1 MLSANRIKS
10 GILYTW
16 LLALAFLSVSCGK
29 DGGSGGVV
37 TPPPPPPPPPPPAI
51 NFSKGADIS
60 WITEMEASGKKFYNK
75 AGTETEG
82 MALMKSLGMNILR
95 LRVWVNP
102 SPSWNNTADVVAKA
116 VRAKNLGLR
125 VMINFHY
132 SDTWADPGS
141 QTKPAA
147 WAALSVAEL
156 ATAIGTHTT
165 QVLNA
170 LKTAGVTPE
179 FVQVGNE
186 TNDGMLWPNGK
197 ASAVG
202 GMANYAKF
210 INAGYDAVK
219 AVFPTARVI
228 VHLSNGWDNG
238 LYTWNIGGI
247 ISNGAKFDVIGLSL
261 YPSALDWATKNTQ
274 CLANMNDLVSRYS
287 KEVMVVEVGMS
298 WDQAAACKSFLT
310 DLMTKV
316 KSVPGNKGLGLLYW
330 EPQSYGN
337 WKGYT
342 LGAFDN
348 SGKPTVAMDAFAD

>member
-1 MLSANRIKS
+1 M
-10 GILYTW
+10 
-16 LLALAFLSVSCGK
+16 
-29 DGGSGGVV
+29 
-37 TPPPPPPPPPPPAI
+37 
-51 NFSKGADIS
+51 
-60 WITEMEASGKKFYNK
+60 
-75 AGTETEG
+75 
-82 MALMKSLGMNILR
+82 
-95 LRVWVNP
+95 
-102 SPSWNNTADVVAKA
+102 
-116 VRAKNLGLR
+116 R

-132 SDTWADPGS
+132 SDTWADPGN

-186 TNDGMLWPNGK
+186 TNDGILWPNGK

-261 YPSALDWATKNTQ
+261 YPSPADWATRNTQ

-298 WDQAAACKSFLT
+298 WDQAAANKSFLT

-316 KSVPGNKGLGLLYW
+316 KSVSGSKGLGLLYW
-330 EPQSYGN
+330 EPQCYGN

-348 SGKPTVAMDAFAD
+348 SGKPTIAMDAFAD